1 MTTSQCATSF
11 RMSSLPPSVLRST
24 VTLRLLR
31 PCIDHH
37 RERPF
42 TISPHWREGKPARL
56 TRPGDDEEERIF
68 RQAQLLT
75 AKPVLYVCNVEEES
89 AAEGN
94 AHSARVFEKAAA
106 EGAKAV
112 IVSAAIEAELITTQ
126 IGKAACRE
134 RVCPYV

>member
-1 MTTSQCATSF
+1 MRISDW
-11 RMSSLPPSVLRST
+11 SSDVCSSDL
-24 VTLRLLR
+24 
-31 PCIDHH
+31 
-37 RERPF
+37 
-42 TISPHWREGKPARL
+42 
-56 TRPGDDEEERIF
+56 RIF

-112 IVSAAIEAELITTQ
+112 IVSAAIEAELITMPVEERAEYLEALGLEEAGLARK
-126 IGKAACRE
+126 IGRASWRE
-134 RVCPYV
+134 RVWPDVEIWVVGVPLKKKKKQK